1 MSLFDQVNEDMKA
14 AMRAKDKVALAAI
27 RNMKKLFLEAKTAPG
42 ANDELSDAD
51 AQKIVQKLVKQGKD
65 AAAVF
70 IEQNRQDLADEEL
83 AQVEV
88 LSRYMPKQLT
98 AEELDAA
105 VREIV
110 TSVGAAGPKDM
121 GKVMGTASKQLAGKA
136 EGRAISEKVKE
147 ILASL

>member
-147 ILASL
+147 VLASL

>member
-42 ANDELSDAD
+42 SNDELSDEA

-70 IEQNRQDLADEEL
+70 IEQDRQDLADDEL

-110 TSVGAAGPKDM
+110 ASVGAEGPKDM
-121 GKVMGTASKQLAGKA
+121 GKVMGAASKQLAGKA

-147 ILASL
+147 VLASL

>member
-42 ANDELSDAD
+42 SNDELSDET

-70 IEQNRQDLADEEL
+70 TEQDRQDLADDEL
-83 AQVEV
+83 AQVDV

-105 VREIV
+105 VREIIA
-110 TSVGAAGPKDM
+110 SVGAEGPKDM
-121 GKVMGTASKQLAGKA
+121 GKVMGAASKQLAGKA

-147 ILASL
+147 VLASL

>member
-42 ANDELSDAD
+42 SNDELSDEA

-70 IEQNRQDLADEEL
+70 VEQDRQDLADDEL

-110 TSVGAAGPKDM
+110 ASVGAEGPKDM
-121 GKVMGTASKQLAGKA
+121 GKVMGAASKQLAGKA

-147 ILASL
+147 VLAAL